1 MTLEELRRLT
11 FGVEPIGFDEAPPGR
26 ETEVAAF
33 NGVVSRFRELVV
45 SARNQVVLGRAI
57 PPELGVELRALS
69 EALPAER
76 ERAGLP
82 RPGGA
87 AARRDGPLEP
97 PSGPPARRS

>member
-1 MTLEELRRLT
+1 MTLEELRRLA
-11 FGVEPIGFDEAPPGR
+11 FGVEPIAFDEAPPGR

-45 SARNQVVLGRAI
+45 SARNQVVLGKAV
-57 PPELGVELRALS
+57 PPEVGLEIRALS

-82 RPGGA
+82 RPDGE
-87 AARRDGPLEP
+87 AARRDGADP
-97 PSGPPARRS
+97 PPGAPTRRS